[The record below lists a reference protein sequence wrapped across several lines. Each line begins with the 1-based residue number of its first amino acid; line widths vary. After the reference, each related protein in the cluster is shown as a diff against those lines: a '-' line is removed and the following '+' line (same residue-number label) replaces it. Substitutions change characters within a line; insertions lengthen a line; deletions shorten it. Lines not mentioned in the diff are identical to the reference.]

1 MDILFLLLGL
11 GILIIG
17 GEFLVRGAVGLS
29 ASFKISPMII
39 GLTVV
44 SFGTSVPELLVSIQ
58 SALAGNPGIAVG
70 NVVGSNIANLALVL
84 GITVMI
90 FPIIAEKQTKILD
103 YPVMIFASLLFY
115 VLAINLTIGFWE
127 GFLFVVLLLLFVY
140 YLIHKTRRENRISK
154 DNIPSLQE
162 TIKEESNEKPISL
175 KSSLFFLTLGLIGL
189 YFGSEWF
196 VGGAVGI
203 AKALELSDSVIGVT
217 VVAIGT
223 SAPELV
229 ASIMAALKK
238 QSDISVG
245 NLVGSNI
252 FNVFAV
258 LGITGMVKPIDIE
271 QSVMDFDMLWMI
283 GISLLLIP
291 ILYLGDKISRVKG
304 FLLFSCYIA
313 YIFILIMKI
322 KGVI

>member
-1 MDILFLLLGL
+1 
-11 GILIIG
+11 
-17 GEFLVRGAVGLS
+17 
-29 ASFKISPMII
+29 
-39 GLTVV
+39 
-44 SFGTSVPELLVSIQ
+44 
-58 SALAGNPGIAVG
+58 
-70 NVVGSNIANLALVL
+70 
-84 GITVMI
+84 
-90 FPIIAEKQTKILD
+90 
-103 YPVMIFASLLFY
+103 
-115 VLAINLTIGFWE
+115 
-127 GFLFVVLLLLFVY
+127 
-140 YLIHKTRRENRISK
+140 
-154 DNIPSLQE
+154 
-162 TIKEESNEKPISL
+162 
-175 KSSLFFLTLGLIGL
+175 
-189 YFGSEWF
+189 
-196 VGGAVGI
+196 
-203 AKALELSDSVIGVT
+203 
-217 VVAIGT
+217 
-223 SAPELV
+223 
-229 ASIMAALKK
+229 MAALKK

>member
-175 KSSLFFLTLGLIGL
+175 KS
-189 YFGSEWF
+189 
-196 VGGAVGI
+196 
-203 AKALELSDSVIGVT
+203 
-217 VVAIGT
+217 
-223 SAPELV
+223 
-229 ASIMAALKK
+229 
-238 QSDISVG
+238 
-245 NLVGSNI
+245 
-252 FNVFAV
+252 
-258 LGITGMVKPIDIE
+258 
-271 QSVMDFDMLWMI
+271 
-283 GISLLLIP
+283 
-291 ILYLGDKISRVKG
+291 
-304 FLLFSCYIA
+304 
-313 YIFILIMKI
+313 
-322 KGVI
+322 